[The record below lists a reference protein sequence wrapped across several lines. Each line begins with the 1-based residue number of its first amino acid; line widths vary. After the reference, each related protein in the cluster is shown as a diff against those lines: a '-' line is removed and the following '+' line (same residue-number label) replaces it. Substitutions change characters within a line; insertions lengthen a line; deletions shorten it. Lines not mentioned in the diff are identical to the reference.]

1 MKWKV
6 PKLWEDSTA
15 IVIGGGAS
23 ILKQF
28 NIPNSV
34 VNDVFTGKSKP
45 VVYSPYLEQIHSSHV
60 IAVNVA
66 YKIGNWIDIMFFGDV
81 STWHEDSENIVQFK
95 GLRVTCAKELDD
107 DSRLKWLQRDPRKRH
122 GISTNPEMVSWN
134 NNSGAAT
141 INLAVH
147 MGAKRI
153 ILLGFDMKL
162 DEEKN
167 QHWHKFYSTKEKD
180 ITSTFRK
187 HLSGFQ
193 EIKRD
198 ADLLGVEI
206 INANPTSAITQF
218 PRMNFKDIKL

>member
-1 MKWKV
+1 
-6 PKLWEDSTA
+6 
-15 IVIGGGAS
+15 
-23 ILKQF
+23 
-28 NIPNSV
+28 
-34 VNDVFTGKSKP
+34 
-45 VVYSPYLEQIHSSHV
+45 
-60 IAVNVA
+60 
-66 YKIGNWIDIMFFGDV
+66 
-81 STWHEDSENIVQFK
+81 
-95 GLRVTCAKELDD
+95 
-107 DSRLKWLQRDPRKRH
+107 
-122 GISTNPEMVSWN
+122 MVSWN

-180 ITSTFRK
+180 IASTFRK